1 MASDE
6 YPPYI
11 PMPSLGH
18 ELGLM
23 FGFLSLC
30 IVVMGAYVAL
40 WRVSQTRLDAQD
52 LARRKAFRNKNP
64 ALVTTTSIT
73 AGQNPSPTRD
83 TTTTSTPKTVAQ
95 EKMLDRVPMP
105 ENRAELPVH
114 GMEIYATVK
123 GNASTSQIR
132 SPLGQSTLSP
142 VSPVS
147 PPGSG
152 GLAGRAVGS
161 VSPVGG
167 GFALEC
173 IVGMAL
179 EGGRSL
185 GQGPFRDGF
194 RSAGPARRFRGGSG
208 PAVEIGPAPSRE

>member
-64 ALVTTTSIT
+64 AIGTTTSIT
-73 AGQNPSPTRD
+73 AGRSRSPIKD
-83 TTTTSTPKTVAQ
+83 TTVTPTPKTAAQ
-95 EKMLDRVPMP
+95 EKMLDRVVLP

-114 GMEIYATVK
+114 GMEMYTTK
-123 GNASTSQIR
+123 GNASISQIR
-132 SPLGQSTLSP
+132 SPLGQSMLSP

-147 PPGSG
+147 PLGSG

-161 VSPVGG
+161 ISPVGG
-167 GFALEC
+167 GIALES

-194 RSAGPARRFRGGSG
+194 RSASPARRFGGGSG